1 MTLLAGDDFF
11 ASRAMTVTV
20 EPRAPQPPFPEH
32 HHDFYEIVLVESG
45 AGVHVFN
52 DRPYTLCS
60 GTVCFV
66 RDRDRHLF
74 ENVEGL
80 YLTNVLYRSPQSFR
94 FLTGIDRFLPPEDG
108 QGQVHW
114 HIGQEALQEARQHI
128 RTLAQLSEDYSD
140 EGVAASES
148 RFLQLLLLLHRS
160 CCQLESNSGRD
171 ANVLALLR
179 WLDKNFTEE
188 VGWSELADRYSLAL
202 RTLHRQV
209 KQHTGMTPQRYLNR
223 LRLLEA
229 RRRLFQ
235 TDQSITQIAHECGF
249 GDSNHF
255 STQFRREFD
264 LSPKMM
270 RNSVR

>member
-1 MTLLAGDDFF
+1 
-11 ASRAMTVTV
+11 MTVTV
-20 EPRAPQPPFPEH
+20 EPRAPQLPFPEH

-45 AGVHVFN
+45 AGVHIFN

-66 RDRDRHLF
+66 RDRDHHLF

-80 YLTNVLYRSPQSFR
+80 HLTNVLYRSPHAFR
-94 FLTGIDRFLPPEDG
+94 FLTGIDRFLPQESE
-108 QGQVHW
+108 QVHW
-114 HIGQEALQEARQHI
+114 HIGQGALQEARRHI
-128 RTLAQLSEDYSD
+128 QTLAQLAADPSD
-140 EGVAASES
+140 AGVAASEGQ
-148 RFLQLLLLLHRS
+148 FLQLLLLLHRS
-160 CCQLESNSGRD
+160 CCQQGATGGRD
-171 ANVLALLR
+171 ANVQALLR
-179 WLDKNFTEE
+179 WLDGNFTEE
-188 VGWSELADRYSLAL
+188 VDWGELADRYSLAL

-209 KQHTGMTPQRYLNR
+209 KQHTSMTPQRYLNR

-255 STQFRREFD
+255 STQFRREFAV
-264 LSPKMM
+264 SPKMM